1 MQNGHLDDYSG
12 KFYQEFATKTEV
24 HALESQVRELT
35 KDYAG
40 MAVVIQNLDNTV
52 KEVNV
57 TLKTLVHNKA
67 VSDKLRLYWGKCG
80 ITTFSVISTIIIPIM
95 VAHWTGLIKVLG
107 RYLMS

>member
-1 MQNGHLDDYSG
+1 MQNGHLDNNHVDFFE
-12 KFYQEFATKTEV
+12 KFATKTEV

-57 TLKTLVHNKA
+57 TLKTLVHNKG
-67 VSDKLRLYWGKCG
+67 VNDKLRLYLGKCG
-80 ITTFSVISTIIIPIM
+80 IGSFTFIIFPIL
-95 VAHWTGLIKVLG
+95 VAHWSGLLKMLFK
-107 RYLMS
+107 YMMS

>member
-1 MQNGHLDDYSG
+1 MQNGHLDNNQLDFFE
-12 KFYQEFATKTEV
+12 KFATKIEV

-40 MAVVIQNLDNTV
+40 MAVVITNLDNTV

-67 VSDKLRLYWGKCG
+67 VSDKLKIYMGKCG
-80 ITTFSVISTIIIPIM
+80 IGSFTFISFPIL
-95 VAHWTGLIKVLG
+95 VAHWSGLLRMIFKYV
-107 RYLMS
+107 MS

>member
-67 VSDKLRLYWGKCG
+67 VSDKLRLYLGKCTIG
-80 ITTFSVISTIIIPIM
+80 SFTFIIFPILI
-95 VAHWTGLIKVLG
+95 AHWSGLLKMIF
-107 RYLMS
+107 RYMMS